1 MKKLILLLFI
11 PTVTLSQNIPSD
23 GLVAYYP
30 FNGSAYDA
38 SGNANDCTV
47 DGPILSSDRFGNLES
62 AYEFDGIDDQINNLD
77 GIIEIGNNLS
87 ISIWF
92 KTNNSNQSHQEI
104 FNTIG
109 HTGIGLTYNHNYN
122 PNRLSLFV
130 GDGTNFWNVNGE
142 GGLIENFEE
151 NIWYHVVVVKDGM
164 NYKVYVNGILDID
177 SNVENSINYNNLL
190 GFRIGQIG
198 SNYQVFNGS
207 LDDLAIWS
215 RNLSVSEISGLNN
228 NPGILLNGIISAE
241 GNQIKNLADPT
252 DPNDAVNK
260 QYVDALSTNGNNI
273 MGFQSLQYPDGI
285 SEDAVIISPS
295 ASFQVPEGKNLTIN
309 YAQKP
314 ITIDE
319 IIFELDYPE
328 GLIVGSGQTVS
339 TELGFIAGFLTNEG
353 VVPVTID
360 LTTNNYIVPNNKT
373 FVLVLASYENA
384 PLTIN
389 AIDPN
394 PKNNSNFLGDTN
406 IILGPGTEISCQ
418 CAINGYLK

>member
-1 MKKLILLLFI
+1 
-11 PTVTLSQNIPSD
+11 
-23 GLVAYYP
+23 
-30 FNGSAYDA
+30 
-38 SGNANDCTV
+38 
-47 DGPILSSDRFGNLES
+47 
-62 AYEFDGIDDQINNLD
+62 
-77 GIIEIGNNLS
+77 
-87 ISIWF
+87 
-92 KTNNSNQSHQEI
+92 
-104 FNTIG
+104 
-109 HTGIGLTYNHNYN
+109 
-122 PNRLSLFV
+122 
-130 GDGTNFWNVNGE
+130 
-142 GGLIENFEE
+142 
-151 NIWYHVVVVKDGM
+151 M

-207 LDDLAIWS
+207 LDDLAIWN

-273 MGFQSLQYPDGI
+273 MGFHSLQYPDGI
-285 SEDAVIISPS
+285 SEETVIITPS
-295 ASFQVPEGKNLTIN
+295 ESFQVPEGKNLTIN

-319 IIFELDYPE
+319 IIFEHDYPE

-373 FVLVLASYENA
+373 FVLVLASYEYA

-394 PKNNSNFLGDTN
+394 PKGNSNFLGDTN
-406 IILGPGTEISCQ
+406 IILGPE
-418 CAINGYLK
+418 LKLVVNVLLMGI